1 MTQVPTDIK
10 VGFIGN
16 GYVGK
21 HIADDFEHRG
31 LTVVRYALET
41 PYDTNK
47 DAVGACDIVIVA
59 VPTPTTPEGFDGR
72 IVEDVLAYVQSGKI
86 VVIKSTV
93 TPGTTKRLQEKYPD
107 LTLLFSPEFL
117 REANAADDAAHP
129 FAVIVGMPVIDDVHE
144 RAAQLVLQIMPE
156 ASSRKI
162 CGSTEAEMM
171 KYAQNVMGYV
181 SIVFFNLLYEVNAA
195 VGGDWQVVRELLSSD
210 PNTASHFANPVHKGG
225 RGAGGN
231 CLIKDFA
238 ALREMYEKLIP
249 QDTSALGLLRAMERK
264 NLELLVSS
272 GKTVDIARRVY
283 GEAAITDMEKNV
295 ATLTH

>member
-41 PYDTNK
+41 PYDKNK

-117 REANAADDAAHP
+117 REANAADDDRRCSREGSAARSP
-129 FAVIVGMPVIDDVHE
+129 D
-144 RAAQLVLQIMPE
+144 
-156 ASSRKI
+156 
-162 CGSTEAEMM
+162 
-171 KYAQNVMGYV
+171 
-181 SIVFFNLLYEVNAA
+181 NA
-195 VGGDWQVVRELLSSD
+195 
-210 PNTASHFANPVHKGG
+210 
-225 RGAGGN
+225 RGA
-231 CLIKDFA
+231 IS
-238 ALREMYEKLIP
+238 
-249 QDTSALGLLRAMERK
+249 QDLWLNGSRDDEICPECYGVRHHRLLQPF
-264 NLELLVSS
+264 V
-272 GKTVDIARRVY
+272 
-283 GEAAITDMEKNV
+283 
-295 ATLTH
+295 